1 MNIVSYNLC
10 LQTFVDDSNV
20 YMEGLINM
28 HEKKT
33 ENKYTDPVQ
42 KEDGQVI
49 IDKQKWKLLK
59 WKNLPKYWHR

>member
-1 MNIVSYNLC
+1 MINKMNIVSYDLC

-49 IDKQKWKLLK
+49 IDKQK
-59 WKNLPKYWHR
+59 